1 MHRSYA
7 ISGEHTKVFIYDDR
21 IEIISPGKLPGLVTI
36 ENIRNERYARNPQ
49 ISRVLTDLGLVRELN
64 EGVERIY
71 NEMKEF
77 FLDEPQYE
85 EPNQMLVK
93 LTLKNN
99 IAIRKERKNENLL
112 KENNI
117 KQNWKNLNT
126 IEQQTLQIIFDKGK
140 IGTSDIAMLIDRDR
154 KTAQRI
160 LKKLENENLIE
171 WIGTSVKDPKK
182 TYRIKMS
189 Q

>member
-1 MHRSYA
+1 M
-7 ISGEHTKVFIYDDR
+7 
-21 IEIISPGKLPGLVTI
+21 
-36 ENIRNERYARNPQ
+36 
-49 ISRVLTDLGLVRELN
+49 VRELN

-71 NEMKEF
+71 TEMKEF
-77 FLDEPQYE
+77 FLEEPQYE

-99 IAIRKERKNENLL
+99 VAVRKERKNENLL

-117 KQNWKNLNT
+117 KQNWSNLNT

-140 IGTSDIAMLIDRDR
+140 IGTSEIALLIDRDR

-160 LKKLENENLIE
+160 LKKLENEN
-171 WIGTSVKDPKK
+171 
-182 TYRIKMS
+182 
-189 Q
+189 